1 MSAPDTAGGPMR
13 QFVTVAL
20 ATAMAAVFAGA
31 QETAPIIVFG
41 KVRNTSGVAIAGA
54 EVWIDGTERRT
65 VSNDSGEY
73 SIDRAPSGRVKV
85 MVRRIGFRADSKRVV
100 LQPGDARQV
109 AFVLDGLLE
118 ELEAVLITA
127 RAQASGRMQ
136 EFWARRMV
144 GLGVFMTREEIER
157 IDPPRTVDLFRTIL
171 GVRVMVG
178 NSGYSRLVSGRQ
190 SMSSLRGNSAA
201 ASACAMQF
209 YVDGVFMTPGSFSVD
224 EVPPETLEA
233 IEVYRGPSE
242 IPARFRQRD
251 TACGLV
257 VIWTREPPP
266 RVKKEPAESGT
277 R

>member
-1 MSAPDTAGGPMR
+1 M
-13 QFVTVAL
+13 QNLVTVAL
-20 ATAMAAVFAGA
+20 ATAMAAVLAGA
-31 QETAPIIVFG
+31 QEAAPIMVFG
-41 KVRNTSGVAIAGA
+41 TVRNTSGVAIAGA
-54 EVWIDGTERRT
+54 EIWIDGAGRRA
-65 VSNDSGEY
+65 VSNDSGEFRL
-73 SIDRAPSGRVKV
+73 DRAPSGRVKV
-85 MVRRIGFRADSKRVV
+85 MVRRIGFRPDSKRVA
-100 LQPGDARQV
+100 LRPGDARQV
-109 AFVLDGLLE
+109 QFVLDGLLE

-127 RAQASGRMQ
+127 RAQTSGRMQ

-144 GLGVFMTREEIER
+144 GLGVFVTREEIER
-157 IDPPRTVDLFRTIL
+157 SRPARTVDLFRSIM
-171 GVRVMVG
+171 GVRVVSG
-178 NSGYSRLVSGRQ
+178 NSGFTRLVSARQ
-190 SMSSLRGNSAA
+190 SISSLRGIPA

-242 IPARFRQRD
+242 TPARFRQRD

-266 RVKKEPAESGT
+266 RVRKEPAERGS

>member
-1 MSAPDTAGGPMR
+1 MSALDTAGVPMKHL
-13 QFVTVAL
+13 VTMAL
-20 ATAMAAVFAGA
+20 ALAMAAVFAGA
-31 QETAPIIVFG
+31 QEAAPIRVFG
-41 KVRNTSGVAIAGA
+41 TVRSTSGVAIAGA
-54 EVWIDGTERRT
+54 EVWINGTERRT
-65 VSNDSGEY
+65 VSNDSGEFHF
-73 SIDRAPSGRVKV
+73 DRAPGGRVKV
-85 MVRRIGFRADSKRVV
+85 MVRRIGFRPDSKRIA
-100 LQPGDARQV
+100 LQSGDARQV
-109 AFVLDGLLE
+109 RFVLDGLLE

-127 RAQASGRMQ
+127 RAQSSGRMQ

-157 IDPPRTVDLFRTIL
+157 SHPPRTVDLFRSIL
-171 GVRVMVG
+171 GVRVVTG
-178 NSGYSRLVSGRQ
+178 NGGLSRLVSGRQ
-190 SMSSLRGNSAA
+190 SMSSLRGNPSA

-224 EVPPETLEA
+224 EVPPESLEA

-266 RVKKEPAESGT
+266 RVQKEPAERGS

>member
-1 MSAPDTAGGPMR
+1 MR
-13 QFVTVAL
+13 QLITVAL
-20 ATAMAAVFAGA
+20 ATAMAVAFAGA
-31 QETAPIIVFG
+31 QETAPIRVFG
-41 KVRNTSGVAIAGA
+41 TVRNASGVAIAGA
-54 EVWIDGTERRT
+54 EVWIDGTGWCT
-65 VSNDSGEY
+65 VSNDSGEFHF
-73 SIDRAPSGRVKV
+73 DRAPAGRVKV
-85 MVRRIGFRADSKRVV
+85 MVRRIGFRPDSKRIA
-100 LQPGDARQV
+100 LKPGDARQV
-109 AFVLDGLLE
+109 RFVLDGLLE
-118 ELEAVLITA
+118 ELETVLITA
-127 RAQASGRMQ
+127 QANASGRMQ

-157 IDPPRTVDLFRTIL
+157 SRAPRTVDLFRGIL
-171 GVRVMVG
+171 GVRIISG
-178 NSGYSRLVSGRQ
+178 NSGFTRLVSGRQ
-190 SMSSLRGNSAA
+190 SMSAMRGNSSA

-266 RVKKEPAESGT
+266 RVKKEPREGGKS
-277 R
+277 

>member
-1 MSAPDTAGGPMR
+1 MR
-13 QFVTVAL
+13 HLVTVAL

-31 QETAPIIVFG
+31 QEAAPVMVFG
-41 KVRNTSGVAIAGA
+41 TVRTSSGVAVAGA
-54 EVWIDGTERRT
+54 EVWIDGTGWRT
-65 VSNDSGEY
+65 VSNDSGEFRF
-73 SIDRAPSGRVKV
+73 DRAPGGRVKV
-85 MVRRIGFRADSKRVV
+85 MVRRIGFRPDSKRVA
-100 LQPGDARQV
+100 LQPGDTRQV
-109 AFVLDGLLE
+109 KFVLDELLE
-118 ELEAVLITA
+118 ELEAVLVTA
-127 RAQASGRMQ
+127 RAHASGRMQ
-136 EFWARRMV
+136 EFWARRTA

-157 IDPPRTVDLFRTIL
+157 SRAPRTVDLFRSIM
-171 GVRVMVG
+171 GVRVTSG
-178 NSGYSRLVSGRQ
+178 NSGFTRLDSGRQ
-190 SMSSLRGNSAA
+190 SASPMRGNSSA

-257 VIWTREPPP
+257 VIWTREPP
-266 RVKKEPAESGT
+266 RVKTEPSESGT